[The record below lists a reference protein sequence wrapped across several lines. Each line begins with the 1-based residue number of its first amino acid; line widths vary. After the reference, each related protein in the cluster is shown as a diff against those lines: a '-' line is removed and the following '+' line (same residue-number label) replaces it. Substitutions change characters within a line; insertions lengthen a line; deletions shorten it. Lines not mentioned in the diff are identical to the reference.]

1 MKVIIVSGGVSIL
14 TAGYHFRKTGF
25 KVTIYEEERKIN

>member
-1 MKVIIVSGGVSIL
+1 MKVIILGGGVSIL
-14 TAGYHFRKTGF
+14 SAGYHFRKAGF